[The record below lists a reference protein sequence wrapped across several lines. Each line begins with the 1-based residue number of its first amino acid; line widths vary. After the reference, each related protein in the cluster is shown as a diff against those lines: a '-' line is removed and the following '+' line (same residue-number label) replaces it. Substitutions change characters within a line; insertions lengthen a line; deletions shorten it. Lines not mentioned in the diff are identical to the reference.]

1 MARNKTKVTAEPGKQ
16 ELFIVR
22 EFDAPRVLVFKAFID
37 PKLYVQWLGP
47 RKYKM
52 NLEKFE
58 PRSGG
63 MWRYTQTDEKGNSVG
78 FHGVNHE
85 APPPESLIDPSQLI
99 GPPEKGRVSLQ

>member
-22 EFDAPRVLVFKAFID
+22 EFDASRVLVFKAFTD

-58 PRSGG
+58 PTHRHLRIRRTTREGTCQFGDSKIRGTT
-63 MWRYTQTDEKGNSVG
+63 RRKN
-78 FHGVNHE
+78 
-85 APPPESLIDPSQLI
+85 
-99 GPPEKGRVSLQ
+99 